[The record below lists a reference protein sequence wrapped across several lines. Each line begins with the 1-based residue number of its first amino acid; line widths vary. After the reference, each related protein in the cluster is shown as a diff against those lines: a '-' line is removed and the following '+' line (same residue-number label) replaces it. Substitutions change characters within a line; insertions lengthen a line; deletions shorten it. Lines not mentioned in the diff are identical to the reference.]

1 MPTEFPRLCADELN
15 PDQRRE
21 RIAAILARAVR
32 RRLAVTNVSNVPAV
46 DHESTVAEDAAV
58 LKLVAPTRHSV
69 R

>member
-1 MPTEFPRLCADELN
+1 MPTKFPSPCADELA

-21 RIAAILARAVR
+21 RIASILARAVLR
-32 RRLAVTNVSNVPAV
+32 RMAAMRRSSAPSV
-46 DHESTVAEDAAV
+46 DESSSIAKASPT